1 MAANQP
7 EENQPL
13 KEEDNNQDNDNAP
26 DPEPQQPQQPE
37 QQPQAQNNDINNQAA
52 QPTPQNPNA
61 AASGVNPSEEP
72 GGRQKDAQD
81 YVSEVGDAC
90 NKCYNWFPIGLF
102 GFIGGI
108 LLIVC
113 CIIDLFA
120 TNLTFTQFFVI
131 ALLICG
137 GLIMILVEMPVAIVK
152 KQQTLKVM
160 QLALYDWLKL
170 LSRMWGR
177 GIFSIVLVVMCF
189 SEMGGGFR
197 SLPWIAGM
205 YYAALIVL
213 YFIFG
218 LLAAKKYNGIYVF
231 ISNCDIKTGTINVNL
246 EQNDN
251 VEINVGI
258 DDDNKEQEQQQQIP
272 LTTDTGSNSTEEILR
287 KKFGSKFDELDT
299 NGDGLLTRADIARL
313 GVEASLE
320 LSNSECHAIFTYLD
334 DDCNGDINKDNWV
347 TMW

>member
-1 MAANQP
+1 MASNPP

-13 KEEDNNQDNDNAP
+13 KSEDDDNDNNNQQQQP
-26 DPEPQQPQQPE
+26 EPSKPKQEPEPQQPTPSKSGAAVQQQQQPQE
-37 QQPQAQNNDINNQAA
+37 QQP
-52 QPTPQNPNA
+52 
-61 AASGVNPSEEP
+61 GEE
-72 GGRQKDAQD
+72 RQKDAQD
-81 YVSEVGDAC
+81 YVQDVGVAC

-102 GFIGGI
+102 GWIGGI

-137 GLIMILVEMPVAIVK
+137 GLIMVLVEMPSAIVK
-152 KQQTLKVM
+152 KQRILKVL
-160 QLALYDWLKL
+160 QLALYEWVKL

-205 YYAALIVL
+205 YYSALIVL

-218 LLAAKKYNGIYVF
+218 LLAAKKYNGLYVY
-231 ISNCDIKTGTINVNL
+231 ISTKTELTVNAQQQQPVDA
-246 EQNDN
+246 E
-251 VEINVGI
+251 NVGI
-258 DDDNKEQEQQQQIP
+258 DDDENKEQEEVVAVVV
-272 LTTDTGSNSTEEILR
+272 TDTGNDNQEILR
-287 KKFGSKFDELDT
+287 RKFGQKFDELDEDK
-299 NGDGLLTRADIARL
+299 DGLVGPKDIGRL
-313 GVEASLE
+313 GVAANLE
-320 LSNSECHAIFTYLD
+320 LSNSECHAIITYLD
-334 DDCNGDINKDNWV
+334 DDCNGEVVKDDFIK
-347 TMW
+347 MWLRNPRIIWM